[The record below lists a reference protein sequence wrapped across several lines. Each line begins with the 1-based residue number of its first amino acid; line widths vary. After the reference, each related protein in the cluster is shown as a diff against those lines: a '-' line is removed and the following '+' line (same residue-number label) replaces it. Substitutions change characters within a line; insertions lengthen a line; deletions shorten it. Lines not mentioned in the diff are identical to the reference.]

1 MPMLQS
7 IRAMA
12 RSKLE
17 SMYEDTCTIYGY
29 TPQVAENGATE
40 QVETVLQ
47 QDIPCRL
54 SFSSGTSTVRDD
66 YTPEMAQQV
75 KLFLSPDVDVPPG
88 CRIVVIRGG
97 VSTDYVRSGQP
108 AMYPGSHQ
116 EIMLDL
122 WQARA

>member
-1 MPMLQS
+1 MSMLQS
-7 IRAMA
+7 IRARA
-12 RSKLE
+12 RARLE

-40 QVETVLQ
+40 QAETVLQ

-54 SFSSGTSTVRDD
+54 SFSSGTSPVRDD
-66 YTPEMAQQV
+66 YTPDMAQQV

-88 CRIVVIRGG
+88 CRITVTRGG

-122 WQARA
+122 WRVRA